1 MNNLLRAG
9 LSSLLFLQP
18 LLVAQDVKAGK
29 VTKAEKPDASSSVS
43 AAKKEKKMEKTES
56 GLQYEDL
63 VVGTGESPKKGN
75 TCVMHYTG
83 WLFENGEKGE
93 KFDSSLTRGKPFEFE
108 LGVGRVIAGWDEGV
122 GSMKAGGKRNL
133 VIPPGLGYGT
143 RGAGNVIPPNATLFF
158 EVELLSF
165 R

>member
-93 KFDSSLTRGKPFEFE
+93 KFDSSLTRES
-108 LGVGRVIAGWDEGV
+108 VRVRALRCRLRRGLQGV
-122 GSMKAGGKRNL
+122 GSMKAGGKRTRDPAG
-133 VIPPGLGYGT
+133 PPD
-143 RGAGNVIPPNATLFF
+143 PEP
-158 EVELLSF
+158 
-165 R
+165 